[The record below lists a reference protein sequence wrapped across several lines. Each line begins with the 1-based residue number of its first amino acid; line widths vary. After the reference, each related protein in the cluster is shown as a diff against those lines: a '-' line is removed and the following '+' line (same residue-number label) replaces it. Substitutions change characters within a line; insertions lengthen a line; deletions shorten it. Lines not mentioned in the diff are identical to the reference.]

1 MVHEAF
7 ADEEDLFDTLL
18 AGERVWELLDT
29 ACTSSVPP
37 AARLAAARELRE
49 LLATQPDAL
58 EEARSA
64 DAVYRLSQ
72 AADSCPVLSADVLA
86 LRTLLLDATPQ
97 HTAATHVCLPREAG
111 TLRLFTLVG
120 KSTVLGGRLW
130 ASAQLLVTHIL
141 AHEDM
146 ADLTVLELGAG
157 AGLAGL
163 AALHLGAGRVTLSD
177 TPSVPELLELLAKN
191 AAANPHPGTGAVA
204 HVLPLDWTH
213 DGGAAAFDV
222 VLASDV
228 LYHEELAQPLARTVA
243 AHLKPGG
250 SAHLVCPVRSA
261 SILDACVGHASAL
274 GLTATRRMLDHQ
286 EEGHDYS
293 FEYIKLQW
301 APR

>member
-1 MVHEAF
+1 MVHAAF
-7 ADEEDLFDTLL
+7 ADEEDLFDSLL

-49 LLATQPDAL
+49 LLASQPDAL
-58 EEARSA
+58 EEAQAA
-64 DAVYRLSQ
+64 DAAARLSQ
-72 AADSCPVLSADVLA
+72 AADSCPDLSADVLA

-97 HTAATHVCLPREAG
+97 HTTATHVCLPREAG
-111 TLRLFTLVG
+111 TLQLFTLVG

-141 AHEDM
+141 GHEDL
-146 ADLTVLELGAG
+146 AGLTVLELGAG

-163 AALHLGAGRVTLSD
+163 AALHLGAASITLSD

-191 AAANPHPGTGAVA
+191 AAANPHPRTGAIA
-204 HVLPLDWTH
+204 HVLPLDWMH

-228 LYHEELAQPLARTVA
+228 LYHEEQAQPLARTVA

-250 SAHLVCPVRSA
+250 TAHLVCPVRSA
-261 SILDACVGHASAL
+261 RVLDACVGHARLL
-274 GLTATRRMLDHQ
+274 GLTATRRVLDHQ
-286 EEGHDYS
+286 EEGHNYS
-293 FEYIKLQW
+293 FEHIKLQW
-301 APR
+301 APY